1 MCVVVSNFFEIG
13 KEQQNRVMS
22 LKLTLTD
29 YQFWKM
35 FETIAH
41 VSSRNQIINSY
52 TDQQSVYFSL
62 LKWFC
67 VPLHGFIATYLQR
80 VVYVLF
86 FFHCWIFSVAVET
99 IESTAKIK
107 RESKK
112 EWHINIFHNCDVVY
126 EEMRQIKVNLNTQR
140 IDQIYLKKM
149 KFSILTLLLELNIFS
164 MMIKF
169 SRINNR

>member
-1 MCVVVSNFFEIG
+1 
-13 KEQQNRVMS
+13 MS
-22 LKLTLTD
+22 LKLALTD

-41 VSSRNQIINSY
+41 VSPRNQIINSY

-67 VPLHGFIATYLQR
+67 VPLHGFIAMFLQR

-140 IDQIYLKKM
+140 IDQIYLSIYVRNRKKNEV
-149 KFSILTLLLELNIFS
+149 FNTYVATW
-164 MMIKF
+164 IKHF
-169 SRINNR
+169 QHDD